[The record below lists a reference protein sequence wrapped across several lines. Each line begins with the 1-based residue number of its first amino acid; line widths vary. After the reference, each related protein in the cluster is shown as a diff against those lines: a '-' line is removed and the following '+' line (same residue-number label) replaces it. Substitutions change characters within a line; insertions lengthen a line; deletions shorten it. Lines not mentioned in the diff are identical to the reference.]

1 MIEQLI
7 IMNFQSH
14 LKSYFE
20 FHKGVNVVVGPSDSG
35 KSAVIRALKWLTYN
49 RPSGDAFR
57 SSWCEKGDNTV
68 VKIWANSGDH
78 ASREITPSGEAL
90 YTKHALSF
98 KAFGTSVPEE
108 ISKFLNLNEINI
120 QNQLDA
126 PFLLS
131 ETSGGVAQFF
141 NKIAK
146 LEKIDLGI
154 SNVNSAIRNIEG
166 EIKYKSAELL
176 KQGQQL
182 KDFDYLDDM
191 EKDVK
196 HLEKLNDVLEI
207 TVTDKANLQYL
218 HKSIDNSIAGIEY
231 YSEIIS
237 LEDDVTAIEKNMN
250 AVAEIRAS
258 QVKLKG
264 LITTIRVFEEEIKS
278 KDKLIITEVLV
289 DNLLQLNSD
298 LKMAIEQRKSLF
310 KLFYVINE
318 SKVLLKKKVSEIAS
332 MEVVFEK
339 EMGEICPLCS
349 QPIKKMIYE

>member
-1 MIEQLI
+1 MIKSLYI
-7 IMNFQSH
+7 LNFQSH
-14 LKSYFE
+14 EKSKFD
-20 FHKGVNVVVGPSDSG
+20 FVDGVNVIVGISDSG
-35 KSAVIRALKWLTYN
+35 KTASFRALNWLSKN
-49 RPSGDAFR
+49 RPSGDSMR
-57 SSWCEKGDNTV
+57 STWGGDTNVIIETENGYV
-68 VKIWANSGDH
+68 RRVRGKEDFYELKIHGRKS
-78 ASREITPSGEAL
+78 L
-90 YTKHALSF
+90 VF
-98 KAFGTSVPEE
+98 KAFRTDVPKE
-108 ISKFLNLNEINI
+108 IIDFLNLNELNL
-120 QNQLDA
+120 QSQLDA

-131 ETSGGVAQFF
+131 DTPGGVAQFF

-176 KQGQQL
+176 KQEQLL

-237 LEDDVTAIEKNMN
+237 LEDDVLSIEKDMN
-250 AVAEIRAS
+250 AVAEIQTKQIKIKRLTES
-258 QVKLKG
+258 VKNL
-264 LITTIRVFEEEIKS
+264 EEEIKS
-278 KDKLIITEVLV
+278 KEKLIKTEASV

-298 LKMAIEQRKSLF
+298 LKIAVEQRKNLF

-339 EMGEICPLCS
+339 EMGETCLLCG
-349 QPIKKMIYE
+349 QPIKK

>member
-1 MIEQLI
+1 MIKSLYI
-7 IMNFQSH
+7 LNFQSH
-14 LKSYFE
+14 EKSKFD
-20 FHKGVNVVVGPSDSG
+20 FVDGVNVIVGISDSG
-35 KSAVIRALKWLTYN
+35 KTASLRALNWLSKN
-49 RPSGDAFR
+49 RPSGDSMR
-57 SSWCEKGDNTV
+57 STWGGDTNVIIETEEGYV
-68 VKIWANSGDH
+68 RRVRGRKDFYELKINGGKD
-78 ASREITPSGEAL
+78 L
-90 YTKHALSF
+90 VF
-98 KAFGTSVPEE
+98 KAFRTDVPKE
-108 ISKFLNLNEINI
+108 ILDFLNLNELNL
-120 QNQLDA
+120 QSQLDA

-131 ETSGGVAQFF
+131 DTSGGVAQFF

-332 MEVVFEK
+332 MEVVFEI

>member
-1 MIEQLI
+1 VIKSLYI
-7 IMNFQSH
+7 LNFQSH
-14 LKSYFE
+14 EKSKFD
-20 FHKGVNVVVGPSDSG
+20 FVDGVNVIVGISDSG
-35 KSAVIRALKWLTYN
+35 KTASLRALNWLSKN
-49 RPSGDAFR
+49 RPSGDSMR
-57 SSWCEKGDNTV
+57 STWGGDTNVIIETENGYV
-68 VKIWANSGDH
+68 RRVRGKEDFYELKIHGRKS
-78 ASREITPSGEAL
+78 L
-90 YTKHALSF
+90 VF
-98 KAFGTSVPEE
+98 KAFRTDVPKE
-108 ISKFLNLNEINI
+108 IIDFLNLNELNL
-120 QNQLDA
+120 QSQLDA

-131 ETSGGVAQFF
+131 DTPGGVAQFF

-146 LEKIDLGI
+146 LEKIDIGI

-176 KQGQQL
+176 KQEQLL

-231 YSEIIS
+231 YSEILS

-250 AVAEIRAS
+250 AVAEIQTKQIKIKRLTES
-258 QVKLKG
+258 VKNL
-264 LITTIRVFEEEIKS
+264 EEEIKS
-278 KDKLIITEVLV
+278 KEKLIKTEASV

-298 LKMAIEQRKSLF
+298 LKIAVEQRKNLF

-339 EMGEICPLCS
+339 EMGETCLLCG
-349 QPIKKMIYE
+349 QPIKK